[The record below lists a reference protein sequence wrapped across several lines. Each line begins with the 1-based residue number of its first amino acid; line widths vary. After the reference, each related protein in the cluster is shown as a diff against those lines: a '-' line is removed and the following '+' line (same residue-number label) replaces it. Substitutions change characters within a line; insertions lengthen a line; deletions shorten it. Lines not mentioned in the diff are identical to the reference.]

1 MTLFIKSLQH
11 GTIVKPKSAN
21 GCYHGDEGTFFWA
34 ISGKIGESELL
45 PGIYFPTCIRVSYI
59 QLYIQ
64 LLVLVDRTLD
74 GFYNNIIS
82 FERFTLMK
90 CVFASRNQYYLITIP
105 GDDLYLN
112 ITATI
117 KETEWVAVGFSNDT
131 LMGYDDIVAVYKDSY
146 TQSFIAAPLFDPHG
160 TDIV

>member
-1 MTLFIKSLQH
+1 MASIL
-11 GTIVKPKSAN
+11 
-21 GCYHGDEGTFFWA
+21 
-34 ISGKIGESELL
+34 
-45 PGIYFPTCIRVSYI
+45 
-59 QLYIQ
+59 
-64 LLVLVDRTLD
+64 
-74 GFYNNIIS
+74 IS

-90 CVFASRNQYYLITIP
+90 CVFVSRNQYYLITIP